1 MNIFSLLRVKSVLI
15 NQDLSNQTFII
26 LDIIKG
32 LSKFLGLEPFTLKL
46 NKYLIIRFHFKN
58 ETVVQR
64 TTDRKLETLPK
75 MELLH

>member
-1 MNIFSLLRVKSVLI
+1 MLRVKSVLI